1 MQAPRAFVRDVL
13 WTEGAALFGLFATGL
28 ALTMAESRRH
38 GGESFFTYRIEHLDH
53 VPAWFAAALMLA
65 AINGFWMFRLASIE
79 GVFHTPRSSGW
90 GEWGASVPINPLR
103 LFAINLVAVPV
114 AMALFIVA
122 RANGW

>member
-1 MQAPRAFVRDVL
+1 MQAPKAFVKDVL
-13 WTEGAALFGLFATGL
+13 WAEGAALFGLFATGL
-28 ALTMAESRRH
+28 ALTMAENRRH
-38 GGESFFTYRIEHLDH
+38 GGGSFFTYRIEHLDH

-79 GVFHTPRSSGW
+79 GVFHTPHGSGW